1 MQCPGRPAPHHR
13 CGVGRRHRPTVE
25 SCAYRLRT
33 ALHDDALHRRP
44 VRGLRGRAPG
54 QAPHMDQYPALG
66 LDESALAALLAQQDG
81 VVSRRQLRSLGAQRH
96 DIDRLLRRHRLAQ
109 SHPRVYVDH
118 TGPLTPRQRAWAAV
132 LYAAPAALSGRS
144 ALADPEPNAP
154 VHVSIDASRRLT
166 APDGVRIQRRR
177 DFAAQVLW
185 NASPPRLRYDAAVL
199 DLVEEASDEM
209 AVVRLLSDA
218 IGSRRTTVARLRSTL
233 AGRSRMPRRRWLSR
247 LLDDLATGACSVLEH
262 AYLTRVERAH
272 GLPLPDR
279 QAVRTG
285 VAGREY
291 RDASYAAGR
300 PSGCDG
306 TRWSTLPAGPRCSW
320 PASCSAAAGPACR
333 SPAGRTA
340 PSPSSPRR
348 DRGVARAPHVPSA
361 PRSGSTLPA

>member
-1 MQCPGRPAPHHR
+1 
-13 CGVGRRHRPTVE
+13 
-25 SCAYRLRT
+25 
-33 ALHDDALHRRP
+33 
-44 VRGLRGRAPG
+44 
-54 QAPHMDQYPALG
+54 MDQHPALG

-291 RDASYAAGR
+291 RDASYAVGVTVELDGR
-300 PSGCDG
+300 LGHASFDG
-306 TRWSTLPAGPRCSW
+306 GGRDADRDLDDHADGREAVRLRWHQVVDTPC
-320 PASCSAAAGPACR
+320 
-333 SPAGRTA
+333 RTA
-340 PSPSSPRR
+340 LQLARILQRR
-348 DRGVARAPHVPSA
+348 GWAGMPIACGPDCAVAELA
-361 PRSGSTLPA
+361 TE